1 LSGAEPVLKLQS
13 SATSPIIDPHLSPDG
28 SMIAYVRDDELHTV
42 GFSDGQTTQLTYGA
56 SESGKVLLW
65 SSVNDTH
72 ILIGICVHCVVCYHT
87 KSC

>member
-1 LSGAEPVLKLQS
+1 
-13 SATSPIIDPHLSPDG
+13 
-28 SMIAYVRDDELHTV
+28 
-42 GFSDGQTTQLTYGA
+42 LTYGA